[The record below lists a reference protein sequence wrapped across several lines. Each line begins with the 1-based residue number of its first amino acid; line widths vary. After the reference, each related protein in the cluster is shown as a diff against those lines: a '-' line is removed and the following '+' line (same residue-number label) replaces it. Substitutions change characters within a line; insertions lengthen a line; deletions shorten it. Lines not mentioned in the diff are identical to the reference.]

1 MKRLL
6 VLLMTLLAVPAYA
19 QIKVDPTY
27 PAYTTFKIDV
37 EVPEG
42 HDFRSVHWTFS
53 PPKIS
58 AQEGP
63 DGALYATGVPGLTY
77 KIVCDVVSGKSQQ
90 DGTALI
96 EKTAHKHYEATFKIE
111 VGGDSDNGGGGGDND
126 NDSDV
131 NPPVPVIKNPRVLI
145 VEETAKRSVEDAKI
159 INDSIFWSD
168 VVLRGFTWRLYD
180 LDSPDLKRD
189 YKLAAAKVGFPALVI
204 HDDNGVLSVMKL
216 PKTTAEISAEMKRVT
231 NK

>member
-6 VLLMTLLAVPAYA
+6 FLLVILAAVPAYA

-37 EVPEG
+37 TVPEG

-77 KIVCDVVSGKSQQ
+77 KIVCDVVSGKLQP

-96 EKTAHKHYEATFKIE
+96 EKTDHKHYESTFKIE
-111 VGGDSDNGGGGGDND
+111 VGGDSDNGGGGSDDN
-126 NDSDV
+126 NDPT
-131 NPPVPVIKNPRVLI
+131 PPIPVVKNPRVLI

-159 INDSIFWSD
+159 INNSQFWSD

-180 LDSPDLKRD
+180 VDSPDLKRE
-189 YKLAAAKVGFPALVI
+189 YKVAATTVGFPALVI
-204 HDDNGVLSVMKL
+204 HDDNAVLSVIKL

>member
-6 VLLMTLLAVPAYA
+6 FLLMALLAVPVYA

-37 EVPEG
+37 AVPEG

-111 VGGDSDNGGGGGDND
+111 SEGGNDNGGGDNSD
-126 NDSDV
+126 NGSDN

-180 LDSPDLKRD
+180 VDSPDLKRD

-204 HDDNGVLSVMKL
+204 HDDNGVLSATRL

>member
-1 MKRLL
+1 MRYL
-6 VLLMTLLAVPAYA
+6 VLILALLCAPAYA

-37 EVPEG
+37 TVPEG

-111 VGGDSDNGGGGGDND
+111 AEGGNGGGGGDID

-131 NPPVPVIKNPRVLI
+131 NPPVPAVKNPRVLI
-145 VEETAKRSVEDAKI
+145 VEETARRSVENAKI
-159 INDSIFWSD
+159 LNDSSFWSD

-180 LDSPDLKRD
+180 LDSPDLKPD
-189 YKLAAAKVGFPALVI
+189 YKTAAAKVGFPALVI
-204 HDDNGVLSVMKL
+204 HDDNRVLSVMKL

>member
-6 VLLMTLLAVPAYA
+6 VLLMALLAVPAYA
-19 QIKVDPTY
+19 QIKVDPSY

-37 EVPEG
+37 TVPEG

-63 DGALYATGVPGLTY
+63 DGALYATGVPGITY

-96 EKTAHKHYEATFKIE
+96 EKGAHKHYESTFKIE
-111 VGGDSDNGGGGGDND
+111 VGGDGDNNNGGESDNGSDN
-126 NDSDV
+126 
-131 NPPVPVIKNPRVLI
+131 NPPVPVVKNPRVLI

-159 INDSIFWSD
+159 INDSVFWSD
-168 VVLRGFTWRLYD
+168 VILRGFTWRLYD

-189 YKLAAAKVGFPALVI
+189 YKLAAAKVGFPAVVI
-204 HDDNGVLSVMKL
+204 HDDNGVLSAMKL